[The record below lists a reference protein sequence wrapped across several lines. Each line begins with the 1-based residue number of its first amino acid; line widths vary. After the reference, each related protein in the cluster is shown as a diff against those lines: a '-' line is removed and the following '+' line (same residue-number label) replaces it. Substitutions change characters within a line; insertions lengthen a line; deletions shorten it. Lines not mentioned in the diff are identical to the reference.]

1 MQIVI
6 KMWDQKNHNFNCSYF
21 PGSDGKHGW
30 GNTTFFSFFSEFN
43 RSSSAYGII
52 EAVVFSFLFLLSLYF
67 NTVVFA
73 HLISNRRMH
82 TVTNSFICNLT
93 IADVFLTFG
102 APMIAVTRVT
112 GSWIFGSWAC
122 SMMVYTEFV
131 CGFVGIWTM
140 TLIGLDR
147 YLCIVGKS
155 GTRFT
160 QRAAV
165 CVLVVVW
172 VAALLCFLPMI
183 LYFDIHDVRL
193 GHTNV
198 TICTLIWPNQPQFR
212 VSIVFTTILL
222 ICAFVVPFVLLTW
235 SYVNIFRRFWTI
247 RQTIVKPQKT
257 SSSSIWMSTLDFKKR
272 RDKRDF
278 RIVKTLFSLLVFFF
292 VMWTPVFIVF
302 VFIVADQHMT
312 ISSHVFVYSIA
323 MCMGN
328 AVVNP
333 FYYGM
338 MIERLR
344 ARLKSC
350 FNAPTTLDAESNAS
364 ENGRIRAI
372 SNGIISGA
380 KDLN

>member
-1 MQIVI
+1 
-6 KMWDQKNHNFNCSYF
+6 MWDQKNHNFNSSYF

-30 GNTTFFSFFSEFN
+30 GNTTFFSFFSQFN
-43 RSSSAYGII
+43 RSSSAYGIV
-52 EAVVFSFLFLLSLYF
+52 EATVFSFLFLLSLYF

-73 HLISNRRMH
+73 HLICNRRMR

-93 IADVFLTFG
+93 IADMFLTFG

-147 YLCIVGKS
+147 YICIVGRS
-155 GTRFT
+155 VTRLT
-160 QRAAV
+160 QRSAL
-165 CVLVVVW
+165 CILLVVW
-172 VAALLCFLPMI
+172 ISALVCFLPMI
-183 LYFDIHDVRL
+183 LYFDTQFVRL
-193 GHTNV
+193 GQSHV
-198 TICTLIWPNQPQFR
+198 TICTLIWPRQPKIR
-212 VSIVFTTILL
+212 VSIIFTTILL
-222 ICAFVVPFVLLTW
+222 ISAFIIPFVLLTW

-247 RQTIVKPQKT
+247 RQTVVKPQKT
-257 SSSSIWMSTLDFKKR
+257 FTSTIWMSTLDFKKR

-302 VFIVADQHMT
+302 VFIVADQKMI
-312 ISSHVFVYSIA
+312 ISSQVFVFTIA

-328 AVVNP
+328 AIINP
-333 FYYGM
+333 LYYGM
-338 MIERLR
+338 MVERLR
-344 ARLKSC
+344 ARLRTC
-350 FNAPTTLDAESNAS
+350 FNCSTLDAESNAS

-372 SNGIISGA
+372 SDGIVSDA
-380 KDLN
+380 K